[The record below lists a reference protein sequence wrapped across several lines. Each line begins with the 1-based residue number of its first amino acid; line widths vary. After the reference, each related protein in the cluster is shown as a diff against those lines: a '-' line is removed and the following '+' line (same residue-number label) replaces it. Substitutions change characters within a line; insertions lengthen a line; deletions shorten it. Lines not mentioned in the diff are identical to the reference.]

1 MTAYNQIP
9 KIMLTKQGPKNGQR
23 DHNVYDDTEDEDITT
38 CNPFNMNSEMTIM
51 QKIEREKGDTKCKDH
66 LSEPR
71 KY

>member
-1 MTAYNQIP
+1 MVKEIAMFMMILSLSNS
-9 KIMLTKQGPKNGQR
+9 
-23 DHNVYDDTEDEDITT
+23 VTEDEDITT